1 MVKQLLEAT
10 PERVAKLPAWAQ
22 VERDRQARRVRELE
36 AEVAALRNAP
46 GALDQGDVHAAVL
59 DPYGDKVPVGA
70 GHVEYTFPDEP
81 GTKRRG
87 KRLSVRFNPATKWER
102 ASVYVNTGHGY
113 LAIRPQS
120 GNAINLELHD
130 D

>member
-22 VERDRQARRVRELE
+22 VERDRQARRVSELE

-46 GALDQGDVHAAVL
+46 GVLDRGDVHAAVL
-59 DPYGDKVPVGA
+59 DPYGNKVPVGA

-81 GTKRRG
+81 GAKRRG
-87 KRLSVRFNPATKWER
+87 KRLSVRFIPATKWER
-102 ASVYVNTGHGY
+102 ASVYVNAGY
-113 LAIRPQS
+113 GRLTIRPQS
-120 GNAINLELHD
+120 GNTIELALND
-130 D
+130 